1 MQNTLKF
8 INDKGLKLPD
18 GLGESVR
25 KEVDDVVYFVVK

>member
-18 GLGESVR
+18 SLEESVK
-25 KEVDDVVYFVVK
+25 KEVDGVVYFVVK